1 MNQIIAIPSQN
12 PGGMDAT
19 VGEHFG
25 HCDIYTLVRVEAGEI
40 VAVETLPNEGHEHGG
55 CMVPVQ
61 RLADQN
67 VTQLIAGG
75 MGMRPLM
82 GFSQKGIAVFRGND
96 LQTVGAAVQALLAG
110 ELQQFGQENT
120 CQGGC
125 NGH

>member
-1 MNQIIAIPSQN
+1 MSQIIAIPSEN
-12 PGGMDAT
+12 PGGLDAA
-19 VGEHFG
+19 VGAHFG

-40 VAVETLPNEGHEHGG
+40 ADVQTLPNEGHEHGG

-82 GFSQKGIAVFRGND
+82 GFNQKGIAVFRGNGV
-96 LQTVGAAVQALLAG
+96 QTVGEAVQALLAG
-110 ELQQFGQENT
+110 MLQQFGQEST
-120 CQGGC
+120 CKGC
-125 NGH
+125 SDH

>member
-1 MNQIIAIPSQN
+1 MSQMIAIPSEK
-12 PGGMDAT
+12 PGGMDTA

-25 HCDIYTLVRVEAGEI
+25 HCDIYTLVRVQAGEI
-40 VAVETLPNEGHEHGG
+40 VDVQILPNEGHEHGG

-82 GFSQKGIAVFRGND
+82 GFSQKGIAVFRGIGN
-96 LQTVGAAVQALLAG
+96 QTVGEAVQALLAG
-110 ELQQFGQENT
+110 QLQQFGVENT
-120 CQGGC
+120 CQGC
-125 NGH
+125 SDH